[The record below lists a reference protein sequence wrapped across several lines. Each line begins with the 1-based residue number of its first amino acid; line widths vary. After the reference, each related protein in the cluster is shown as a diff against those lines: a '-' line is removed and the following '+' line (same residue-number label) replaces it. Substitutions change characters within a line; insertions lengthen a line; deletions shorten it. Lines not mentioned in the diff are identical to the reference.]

1 MMDITKVKKLY
12 MTGYDAS
19 GQEIVVEI
27 APTESTIPQ
36 ISINVD
42 SSFPWLD
49 PFINSTKRT
58 ISINMEFK
66 EMYLTTE
73 KDAIDRDELL
83 QLLFEEAS

>member
-1 MMDITKVKKLY
+1 MMDITKIEKLY

-19 GQEIVVEI
+19 GQENVIEI
-27 APTESTIPQ
+27 SPTESTIPQ

-42 SSFPWLD
+42 SSYPWLG

-66 EMYLTTE
+66 EMYFTTV